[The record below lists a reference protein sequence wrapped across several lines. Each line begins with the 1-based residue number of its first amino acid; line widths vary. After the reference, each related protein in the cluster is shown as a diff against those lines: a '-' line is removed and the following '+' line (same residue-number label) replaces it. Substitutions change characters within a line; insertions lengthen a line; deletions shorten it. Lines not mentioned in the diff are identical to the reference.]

1 MGVSPLPG
9 AAFSSS
15 SAMATSQPNL
25 RDSGQSAPTPEVKK
39 LKLADVRSALPEDTP
54 AVTPAERDAAV
65 RERRIKAQ
73 MRVVW

>member
-1 MGVSPLPG
+1 
-9 AAFSSS
+9 
-15 SAMATSQPNL
+15 
-25 RDSGQSAPTPEVKK
+25 
-39 LKLADVRSALPEDTP
+39 VRSALPQDTP